1 MSDLALLSFGPVVV
15 KSPPPSS
22 TAARKKPIVGPRGV
36 HASAPLW
43 SANEEEHA
51 MPRSAFPPSFARDL
65 LERDRSLM
73 SKAHRLWNTPAEVTH
88 PASISRP
95 PEFVFF

>member
-1 MSDLALLSFGPVVV
+1 M
-15 KSPPPSS
+15 
-22 TAARKKPIVGPRGV
+22 GPRGV

-95 PEFVFF
+95 PEFVFFDDFISALAFSSSHAFCCQ